1 MTPDFAEQFGSS
13 DAAIQAHQ
21 ATLPSPPP
29 AGVLHTVNS
38 SDGAGPTVVSKA
50 TRAAVTRR
58 PAPNS
63 QRGLQRLGSGTFA
76 ASGFKPRAKHIAKPF
91 ADSARL
97 PAARQSTLPRPV
109 PKAISGKVASPPLRQ
124 QKAAPAARTPG
135 PVPPSLAKRAVPRQ
149 RKAAAAARTAMPSLP
164 TRKREAASAS
174 EEARPQKKA
183 ELKSA
188 RTPAKVQP
196 DRATCRPRRCRPCRR
211 RLALMPFTSLPPHP
225 RPAPAIAR
233 PAAGPERASAARCRS
248 RRTRCSARRGWRR
261 ARRRRCTPRHTPPPF
276 HPTPRRAASGAEGQH
291 VHVHVRRRKAWCCLA
306 RAMAT

>member
-21 ATLPSPPP
+21 AKLPSPPS
-29 AGVLHTVNS
+29 AGVYMHTVNS
-38 SDGAGPTVVSKA
+38 SDGAGPPVVSKA

-63 QRGLQRLGSGTFA
+63 KRGLQRFGSGTFA

-91 ADSARL
+91 ADAARL
-97 PAARQSTLPRPV
+97 AAARQSTLPRPV
-109 PKAISGKVASPPLRQ
+109 PKAISAKVASPPLRQ

-149 RKAAAAARTAMPSLP
+149 RKAAAAARAAMPSLP

-196 DRATCRPRRCRPCRR
+196 DRATCRPRRRRPCRR
-211 RLALMPFTSLPPHP
+211 RRHRRHPPP
-225 RPAPAIAR
+225 PCPAPAIAR
-233 PAAGPERASAARCRS
+233 PAAGPEREAPAR
-248 RRTRCSARRGWRR
+248 
-261 ARRRRCTPRHTPPPF
+261 
-276 HPTPRRAASGAEGQH
+276 GAGQGGQGGQGE
-291 VHVHVRRRKAWCCLA
+291 V
-306 RAMAT
+306 